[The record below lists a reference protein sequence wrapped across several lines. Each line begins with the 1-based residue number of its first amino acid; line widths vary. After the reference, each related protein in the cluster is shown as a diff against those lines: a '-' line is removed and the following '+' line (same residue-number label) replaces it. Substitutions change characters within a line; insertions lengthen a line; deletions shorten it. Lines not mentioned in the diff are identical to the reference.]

1 MGRIN
6 LKKFRIGLGLKS
18 KEFAE
23 KTNISKEH
31 YSNIEL
37 GKSNPSYEYI
47 ETFEKVFNVDEKE
60 VWGLFKKSE

>member
-18 KEFAE
+18 KEMAE

-37 GKSNPSYEYI
+37 GKSDPSYEYI
-47 ETFEKVFNVDEKE
+47 ENFEKTFDVNVKE
-60 VWGLFKKSE
+60 VWWLFKKS